1 MVLLLH
7 LDLYC

>member
-7 LDLYC
+7 AI